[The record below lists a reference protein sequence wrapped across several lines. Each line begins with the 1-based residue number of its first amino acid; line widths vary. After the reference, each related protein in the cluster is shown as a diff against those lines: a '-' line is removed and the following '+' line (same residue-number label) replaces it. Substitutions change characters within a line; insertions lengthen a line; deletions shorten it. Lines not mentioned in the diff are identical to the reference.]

1 MLLGVGIS
9 HYFKAMKD
17 QNSTVIDQRKSP
29 IPSCNEDSSLV
40 AEKNKDKVNDSSAI
54 SHIEKILLGKLQAG
68 DYSAFSNVFSAYYRD
83 LVIFASRYTNDLIYA
98 EELVQDTFVMLWED
112 RCSIRINTSL
122 KSYLLKTVQ
131 NKCIDWFRHKK
142 IVKAHQ
148 NFVLEKPPQLSLN
161 TDSYLLYSEL
171 NERIENALRLL
182 PDPIS
187 EAFRLNRQKG
197 LKYAEIAEISGVSV
211 RTVEVRIGK
220 ALHLLRRHLK
230 DYFIVILILFSSGCL
245 F

>member
-1 MLLGVGIS
+1 
-9 HYFKAMKD
+9 MKD
-17 QNSTVIDQRKSP
+17 QNSIVIDQRTSP
-29 IPSCNEDSSLV
+29 IPSDNEDSSLV
-40 AEKNKDKVNDSSAI
+40 VEKKKVKVNESSSI
-54 SHIEKILLGKLQAG
+54 SHLEKVILSRLQAG
-68 DYSAFSNVFSAYYRD
+68 DYSAFSNVFNAYYCD
-83 LVIFASRYTNDLIYA
+83 LVIFASRYTNDMSHA
-98 EELVQDTFVMLWED
+98 EELVQDTFVALWED
-112 RCSIRINTSL
+112 RCAIRINTSL

-142 IVKAHQ
+142 IVRAHH
-148 NFVLEKPPQLSLN
+148 NYVLEKPPQFALN

-220 ALHLLRRHLK
+220 ALHLLRRYLK
-230 DYFIVILILFSSGCL
+230 DYFIVILILFCSICL
-245 F
+245 H

>member
-1 MLLGVGIS
+1 
-9 HYFKAMKD
+9 
-17 QNSTVIDQRKSP
+17 
-29 IPSCNEDSSLV
+29 
-40 AEKNKDKVNDSSAI
+40 
-54 SHIEKILLGKLQAG
+54 
-68 DYSAFSNVFSAYYRD
+68 
-83 LVIFASRYTNDLIYA
+83 VIFASRYTNNLSHA
-98 EELVQDTFVMLWED
+98 EEIVQDTFIMLWED

-148 NFVLEKPPQLSLN
+148 NYVLEKPPQLSLN

-187 EAFRLNRQKG
+187 EAFRLNRQEG

-220 ALHLLRRHLK
+220 ALHLLRRYLK
-230 DYFIVILILFSSGCL
+230 DYFTVILILICSGCL

>member
-1 MLLGVGIS
+1 
-9 HYFKAMKD
+9 MKD
-17 QNSTVIDQRKSP
+17 QNSTVIDQRGSP
-29 IPSCNEDSSLV
+29 IPSDNEDSSLV
-40 AEKNKDKVNDSSAI
+40 VKKNKDKVNDSSSI
-54 SHIEKILLGKLQAG
+54 SHLEKVLLSRLQAG
-68 DYSAFSNVFSAYYRD
+68 DYSAFSNIFSAYYRD
-83 LVIFASRYTNDLIYA
+83 LVIFASRYTNDLGYS

-142 IVKAHQ
+142 IIKAHQ
-148 NFVLEKPPQLSLN
+148 NYVLEKPPQLSLN

-171 NERIENALRLL
+171 NDRIENALRLL

-197 LKYAEIAEISGVSV
+197 LKYSEIAEISGVSV

-220 ALHLLRRHLK
+220 ALHLLRRYLK
-230 DYFIVILILFSSGCL
+230 DYFIEILVMGCSGFLF
-245 F
+245 

>member
-1 MLLGVGIS
+1 MGVSIS

-17 QNSTVIDQRKSP
+17 QISTVIDQRTSP
-29 IPSCNEDSSLV
+29 IPSGNEDSIFV
-40 AEKNKDKVNDSSAI
+40 VEKNKDKVNDSSSI
-54 SHIEKILLGKLQAG
+54 SHIEKVLLSRLQAG

-83 LVIFASRYTNDLIYA
+83 LVIFASRYTNDLSYA

-148 NFVLEKPPQLSLN
+148 NYVFEKPPQFSLS

-197 LKYAEIAEISGVSV
+197 LKYAEIAKISGVSV

-220 ALHLLRRHLK
+220 ALHLLRRYLK
-230 DYFIVILILFSSGCL
+230 DYFVVILILVCSGCL